1 MTEIY
6 FITDTVVDWVDVF
19 TRPIY
24 KQIIV
29 DSLKFCQQEKGL
41 SIHAWVLMS
50 NHFHAIV
57 SSKSSNK
64 ISDILRDFKKF
75 TSKEIVKAILEY
87 PQESRK
93 KWLLNR
99 FEYAGR
105 DDNKI
110 TNYKFWQDGNDAQ
123 LLFSDKFI
131 MQKLNYIH
139 QNPVRAQI
147 VSKAEDYLYSSAM
160 NYAGAK
166 GLIDIEFYE

>member
-160 NYAGAK
+160 NYAGTK
-166 GLIDIEFYE
+166 GLIDIDFYE